1 MNEQLRQV
9 GAAARPVWLLA
20 GLSLVLFGLGL
31 ARYFGATLEPG
42 RVLTGLGFA
51 LGLQLAGHFLYAYFE
66 HLPGLPAVADAA
78 GRRLVLL
85 AGLGAL
91 TGAAVSVY
99 GLQLAGALTP
109 GLALTLASLTFIA
122 LAYSL
127 PPLRLKES
135 GYGELAL
142 AVAFANLAPLLG
154 YLLVDDEPSRLLG
167 TATFGLTFL
176 YLAWLLVRQFEGYAR
191 DLKAER
197 RTLLMRLGWAN
208 AMQVHNALLLAGY
221 VWLAASPWLGMPLA
235 IVLPTFAALP
245 LAGLQVYLLGQ
256 IANGA
261 PPNWRAL
268 HLNGLAI
275 AAAVTYL
282 LAFGFWTR

>member
-1 MNEQLRQV
+1 MNESLGRV
-9 GAAARPVWLLA
+9 WAAARLRWLLA
-20 GLSLVLFGLGL
+20 GLSATLFGLGVG
-31 ARYFGATLEPG
+31 RYFGAALEPG
-42 RVLTGLGFA
+42 RVLTGLGFVLA
-51 LGLQLAGHFLYAYFE
+51 LQLAGHFLFAYFE
-66 HLPGLPAVADAA
+66 RLPGPPAVADAA

-91 TGAAVSVY
+91 TGAAASAV
-99 GLQLAGALTP
+99 GLQQAGALTA
-109 GLALTLASLTFIA
+109 GLALTLAGLTFIA

-127 PPLRLKES
+127 PPFRLEES

-142 AVAFANLAPLLG
+142 AVAFGNLAPLLG
-154 YLLVDDEPSRLLG
+154 YLLAADEPSRLLG

-197 RTLLMRLGWAN
+197 RRLVVRLGWAN
-208 AMQVHNALLLAGY
+208 AVPVHNALLLAGF

-235 IVLPTFAALP
+235 IVLPAFAALP

-256 IANGA
+256 IASGA
-261 PPNWRAL
+261 TPNWRAVN
-268 HLNGLAI
+268 LNGLAI
-275 AAAVTYL
+275 MAAVTYL